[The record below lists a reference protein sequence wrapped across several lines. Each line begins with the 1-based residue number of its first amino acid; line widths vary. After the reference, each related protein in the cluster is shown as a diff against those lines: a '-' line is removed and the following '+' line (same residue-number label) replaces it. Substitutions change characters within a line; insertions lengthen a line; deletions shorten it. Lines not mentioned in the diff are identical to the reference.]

1 MPAGGGVC
9 PVRSWLTTCAVALLM
24 ALSGLVALGEPASA
38 AVKMTWVRTIGGPG
52 HAGLYGW
59 GAGTMSDGSVL
70 ISDYWNL
77 RVQRFSADGQLLGT
91 VVPDDGNHEA
101 PYDVAVDTR
110 TDTIYVG
117 DVDGSASVD
126 KYSATGE
133 YLGTLGVPGQFEYPA
148 WVAVDQQGRVAVAD
162 SRKNKIA
169 VFNDQGA
176 LLYEFGFQGTG
187 PNGLK
192 TPRGLD
198 FAPDGRLFVLESNGG
213 RVNIFQLGATSATS
227 VARFPV
233 PVADSR
239 GLIVHPTTGEVIVV
253 NTGAGIVS
261 RYSQTGTLVGTFG
274 GTGTAPGKFVE
285 GGRGITVDG
294 QGDVWIGDMPN
305 FRAQQFTATG
315 GLIGVYPNPAQP
327 PVKGGFTMP
336 GALDLRND
344 GGIVVNDTFNWRIQ
358 TLTSTGT
365 WVRQFGT
372 RATFNYARG
381 VAVDPRDNSIIVAN
395 SDGQNIKKFNANGQ
409 LQWTSTKGFRSFSV
423 DVGPDG
429 TIYAADGGAGTIRVF
444 DPAGTQ
450 IGTIGN
456 KEAITPRGI
465 EVDPDGSLWLV
476 GSDNG
481 RIVHYAANGT
491 VLASFGS
498 KGQQMT
504 QLAESADVT
513 VDSTRVYVADKAK
526 HRIKV
531 WSKDG
536 TFIGAFGTQGT
547 GNGQFDFPMGLA
559 TLGEGRILVL
569 DAAGERIQ
577 EVTFTG

>member
-1 MPAGGGVC
+1 M
-9 PVRSWLTTCAVALLM
+9 RSWVGKVGLALALATTC
-24 ALSGLVALGEPASA
+24 LVGTGQPASA

-101 PYDVAVDTR
+101 PYDVAVDKR

-126 KYSATGE
+126 KYSASGQ

-148 WVAVDQQGRVAVAD
+148 WVAVDEQGRVAVAD
-162 SRKNKIA
+162 SRKHKIA
-169 VFNDQGA
+169 MFNDQGT

-192 TPRGLD
+192 TPRGID

-213 RVNIFQLGATSATS
+213 RVNIFNVGATSAQS

-233 PVADSR
+233 PISDSR

-253 NTGAGIVS
+253 NTGAGVVS
-261 RYSQTGTLVGTFG
+261 RYSQTGALLGTFG
-274 GTGTAPGKFVE
+274 GMGTAPGKFIE

-294 QGDVWIGDMPN
+294 QGDLWIGDMPN

-315 GLIGVYPNPAQP
+315 ALIGAYPTPAQP
-327 PVKGGFTMP
+327 PVKGGFTIP

-358 TLTSTGT
+358 QLTATGT
-365 WVRQFGT
+365 FVRQFGT
-372 RATFNYARG
+372 RNIFNYARG
-381 VAVDPRDNSIIVAN
+381 VAVDPRDNSIVVAN
-395 SDGQNIKKFNANGQ
+395 SDGQNLKKFNEAGQ
-409 LQWTSTKGFRSFSV
+409 LQWTSVKGFRSFSV
-423 DVGPDG
+423 DIAPDG
-429 TIYAADGGAGTIRVF
+429 TIYAADGGAGNIRVF
-444 DPAGTQ
+444 NPAGTQ

-456 KEAITPRGI
+456 KETITPRGI

-476 GSDNG
+476 GTDNG
-481 RIVHYAANGT
+481 KIVHYAANGT
-491 VLASFGS
+491 VLGSFGS
-498 KGQQMT
+498 KGQQAT

-526 HRIKV
+526 HKIKV
-531 WSKDG
+531 WMKDG
-536 TFIGAFGTQGT
+536 TFVGAYGVKGT
-547 GNGQFDFPMGLA
+547 GNGQFENPMGLA

>member
-1 MPAGGGVC
+1 MARAWVKAG
-9 PVRSWLTTCAVALLM
+9 VALVVGMSVLT
-24 ALSGLVALGEPASA
+24 AVDVPARA
-38 AVKMTWVRTIGGPG
+38 ATTMTWVRTIGGPG

-59 GAGTMSDGSVL
+59 GAATMSDGSVL
-70 ISDYWNL
+70 VSDYWNL

-126 KYSATGE
+126 KYSADGT
-133 YLGTLGVPGQFEYPA
+133 YLGTLGTPGQFEYPA
-148 WVAVDQQGRVAVAD
+148 WVAVDAQGRVAVAD

-169 VFNDQGA
+169 MFDDQGN
-176 LLYEFGFQGTG
+176 LLYEFGFQGTA

-192 TPRGLD
+192 TPRGID

-213 RVNIFQLGATSATS
+213 RVNIFDVGAASASS

-239 GLIVHPTTGEVIVV
+239 GLLVHPTTGEVIVV
-253 NTGAGIVS
+253 NTGAGVVS
-261 RYSQTGTLVGTFG
+261 RYSQTGTLLGTFG
-274 GTGTAPGKFVE
+274 GIGTAPGRFVE
-285 GGRGITVDG
+285 GGRGITADG
-294 QGDVWIGDMPN
+294 QGDLWIGDMPN
-305 FRAQQFTATG
+305 FRVQQFTPTG
-315 GLIGVYPNPAQP
+315 GLIGTYPDPAQP
-327 PVKGGFTMP
+327 PVKGGFTIP
-336 GALDLRND
+336 GALDLRSD

-358 TLTSTGT
+358 TLTAAGAF
-365 WVRQFGT
+365 VRQFGT

-381 VAVDPRDNSIIVAN
+381 VAVDPRDDSIVVAN
-395 SDGQNIKKFNANGQ
+395 SDGQNLKKFNANGQ
-409 LQWTSTKGFRSFSV
+409 LLWTSAKGFRSFSV
-423 DVGPDG
+423 DIGPDG
-429 TIYAADGGAGTIRVF
+429 TIYAADGGAGTIRVL
-444 DPAGTQ
+444 DPNGTQ
-450 IGTIGN
+450 VRTIGN

-481 RIVHYAANGT
+481 RIVHYAADGT

-498 KGQQMT
+498 KGQQAT

-513 VDSTRVYVADKAK
+513 VDATRVYVADKAK

-531 WSKDG
+531 WTKAG
-536 TFIGAFGTQGT
+536 VFIGAFGTKGT
-547 GNGQFDFPMGLA
+547 GNGQFENPMGLA

-577 EVTFTG
+577 EVVFST